1 MKPVVPCSRSAH
13 GRMHHT
19 ARANATASDDARGRL
34 PQPCLLGRSCAF
46 AQSSGQFWEK
56 RYAKGGNSGAGSY
69 GKLAEYKAK
78 VLNEFIE
85 ENKVNSVVE
94 FGCGDGNQLNLSIHA
109 YPRYLGFEVSHTV
122 LGWLRARFARHVQK
136 ARFLHVSDFNAS
148 THASDLAVS
157 LDVVYHL
164 VEDAVFDAYMRRLLE
179 AAKRFVIIYSS
190 NEDWPAHGHVRHRSF
205 SAWMGSHEEG
215 RRFKMIR
222 HDQHPMGCSLREHDC
237 ERKQHD
243 RSFASF
249 WVFSRITEWTR

>member
-1 MKPVVPCSRSAH
+1 
-13 GRMHHT
+13 MHRQNT

-69 GKLAEYKAK
+69 GKLAVYKAK

-109 YPRYLGFEVSHTV
+109 YPRYLGFDVSRTV
-122 LGWLRARFARHVQK
+122 LVRLRVRFARHVQK

-190 NEDWPAHGHVRHRSF
+190 NEDRPAHGHVRHRNF

-222 HDQHPMGCSLREHDC
+222 HDQHPMGCSLREHGC
-237 ERKQHD
+237 EREIQD

>member
-1 MKPVVPCSRSAH
+1 
-13 GRMHHT
+13 MHRQNT

-34 PQPCLLGRSCAF
+34 PQACLLGRSCAF

-69 GKLAEYKAK
+69 GKLAVYKAK

-109 YPRYLGFEVSHTV
+109 YPRYLGFDVSRTV
-122 LGWLRARFARHVQK
+122 LVRLRVRFARHVQK

-190 NEDWPAHGHVRHRSF
+190 NEDRLAAHGHIRHRSF

-237 ERKQHD
+237 EREQQD